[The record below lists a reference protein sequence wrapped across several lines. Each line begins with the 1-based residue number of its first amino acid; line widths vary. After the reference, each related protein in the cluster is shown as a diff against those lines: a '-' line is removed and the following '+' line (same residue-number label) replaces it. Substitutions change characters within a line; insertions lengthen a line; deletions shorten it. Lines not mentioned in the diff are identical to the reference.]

1 MSNVTLSFKNVNSDL
16 VTILLIAFLPVSL
29 LMGSGV
35 INTTVI
41 LIDIIFLVSLAI
53 NKNFDYLNHKIFYA
67 LLIFRIVLFLLYV

>member
-67 LLIFRIVLFLLYV
+67 L